1 LAEGA
6 NAAGAYLAGAVPH
19 RDVGARDVAPGLS
32 ASQMLKQPLSAYVL
46 LGVEP
51 WADALDPHC
60 LRTLASAERVIAI
73 TPFISDS
80 LRDVAHVLLPMGSFA
95 ETAGTY
101 VNFEGTW
108 QSFGAATAPLG
119 EARAGWKVLRVLGNA
134 LGLNAFDYQSADEIR
149 DEVRRA
155 CADSLVTGY
164 DGRHPAVE
172 HSGTAPVID
181 VPMYHIDALVRRAPS
196 LQRTREGRATPAIY
210 E

>member
-1 LAEGA
+1 MRLI
-6 NAAGAYLAGAVPH
+6 
-19 RDVGARDVAPGLS
+19 RDC
-32 ASQMLKQPLSAYVL
+32 M
-46 LGVEP
+46 
-51 WADALDPHC
+51 
-60 LRTLASAERVIAI
+60 RTLAAAERVIAI

-80 LRDVAHVLLPMGSFA
+80 LREVAHVLLPMGTFA

-101 VNFEGTW
+101 VNFEGLW

-134 LGLNAFDYQSADEIR
+134 LGLNAFEYQSADEVR

-155 CADSLVTGY
+155 CTEPLA
-164 DGRHPAVE
+164 
-172 HSGTAPVID
+172 TAYAGHHCARRSSSEFRPVVD
-181 VPMYHIDALVRRAPS
+181 VPMYHVDALVRRAPS